1 MGSRPKDEDGCI
13 LPFDVVASEWL
24 RSNVKKVVE
33 NEVVFAT
40 VVIGKGQLPILS
52 NGECGPKVAQS
63 GGWISNGQ

>member
-1 MGSRPKDEDGCI
+1 VHS
-13 LPFDVVASEWL
+13 PFGAVASIWL
-24 RSNVKKVVE
+24 CSTVKKVVE

-63 GGWISNGQ
+63 GG